1 MHRAWALTLLAL
13 SVSVAPAS
21 AQEEAPPSPS
31 ASPTAELPALEVA
44 ELGGGWRRTP
54 AGPFGA
60 IDLPGGWTG
69 TEVVVVDPDQ
79 KRRAAS
85 YNPGLDLWDQAARP
99 PWRLSTGARA
109 HWTGTELVFVEPR
122 GAARRGLA
130 AYDPLADGWRTT
142 APSPINEVVSSAWAG
157 DALVVISAM
166 GRTATYDP
174 ATDTWTELPP
184 LPLAESTLDDQ
195 TPPAISLHSTGE
207 GVLALTGGDQ
217 VAFTPLDRDDA
228 EWGQASVGPL
238 SLTAAHPLW
247 TGEAFVFLTAAD
259 ADQAEAALESL
270 PGGAR
275 YQPEDQGWTVIE
287 NPCGID
293 TSDAFWADPLILAVG
308 QGQAYDPAADQCY
321 TLPASPWAERAGAL
335 RIWTGHELLELSG
348 TTDGKQPGRGGIA
361 YDPFPEDDALGVA
374 VDKPSRPVRVRVP
387 SLGIDLPI
395 IWDGRKVRGASSGAV
410 PCDVALT
417 WSPFDL
423 PGAPG
428 TSWVLAHAQA
438 GMFLPLLE
446 TLNAEGKGA
455 LLGRT
460 VELQLRDGRVFTYRT
475 YRVNPRATNVNIG
488 FKGRRDGEHRLVLQ
502 TSTGV
507 GSAPKLLV
515 AARLVDVGTTDEP
528 RPKPN
533 PRACG

>member
-1 MHRAWALTLLAL
+1 MRSGPTRSIL
-13 SVSVAPAS
+13 SV
-21 AQEEAPPSPS
+21 E
-31 ASPTAELPALEVA
+31 
-44 ELGGGWRRTP
+44 
-54 AGPFGA
+54 
-60 IDLPGGWTG
+60 
-69 TEVVVVDPDQ
+69 
-79 KRRAAS
+79 
-85 YNPGLDLWDQAARP
+85 
-99 PWRLSTGARA
+99 
-109 HWTGTELVFVEPR
+109 
-122 GAARRGLA
+122 
-130 AYDPLADGWRTT
+130 
-142 APSPINEVVSSAWAG
+142 
-157 DALVVISAM
+157 
-166 GRTATYDP
+166 
-174 ATDTWTELPP
+174 
-184 LPLAESTLDDQ
+184 
-195 TPPAISLHSTGE
+195 
-207 GVLALTGGDQ
+207 
-217 VAFTPLDRDDA
+217 
-228 EWGQASVGPL
+228 
-238 SLTAAHPLW
+238 
-247 TGEAFVFLTAAD
+247 
-259 ADQAEAALESL
+259 
-270 PGGAR
+270 
-275 YQPEDQGWTVIE
+275 
-287 NPCGID
+287 
-293 TSDAFWADPLILAVG
+293 

-488 FKGRRDGEHRLVLQ
+488 FKGRTGRGASAGAADEHRRRLCAQ
-502 TSTGV
+502 AAGRCPARRRRHH
-507 GSAPKLLV
+507 GRAAPQ
-515 AARLVDVGTTDEP
+515 AEPARLRLTRRSGCSGAVFAGGWWRHRHEHVDPPAPLQARP
-528 RPKPN
+528 R
-533 PRACG
+533 GW

>member
-1 MHRAWALTLLAL
+1 MNRAWALTLLAL
-13 SVSVAPAS
+13 SVSVAPVS
-21 AQEEAPPSPS
+21 AQEEASPS
-31 ASPTAELPALEVA
+31 ASPTAELPSFEVA

-54 AGPFGA
+54 VGPFGA
-60 IDLPGGWTG
+60 IELPGGWTG
-69 TEVVVVDPDQ
+69 TEVVVIDPDQ
-79 KRRAAS
+79 QRRAAS

-99 PWRLSTGARA
+99 PWRLSPGGQA

-130 AYDPLADGWRTT
+130 AYDPLADDWRTT
-142 APSPINEVVSSAWAG
+142 APSPVNEVVSSAWAG
-157 DALVVISAM
+157 DALVVISAQ
-166 GRTATYDP
+166 GRSASYEP
-174 ATDTWTELPP
+174 ATDTWAELPP
-184 LPLAESTLDDQ
+184 LPLPEPTLDDQ
-195 TPPAISLHSTGE
+195 AQATISLHSTGDE
-207 GVLALTGGDQ
+207 VLALTAADQ
-217 VAFTPLDRDDA
+217 IAFTRLDLDEARWA
-228 EWGQASVGPL
+228 QASVGPL
-238 SLTAAHPLW
+238 SLTAAQPLW
-247 TGEAFVFLTAAD
+247 TGDAFVFLTAPEP
-259 ADQAEAALESL
+259 DQAEVERETL
-270 PGGAR
+270 PSDAR
-275 YQPEDQGWTVIE
+275 YEPQDESWTAIE
-287 NPCGID
+287 NRCAID
-293 TSDAFWADPLILAVG
+293 TSDAVWADPLILSVE

-321 TLPASPWAERAGAL
+321 TLAVSPWAERAGAL
-335 RIWTGHELLELSG
+335 RVWTGHELLQLSG

-446 TLNAEGKGA
+446 TLNSDGKQA